1 MKIKQKNMALGLIL
15 SFLMAFIFMNTE
27 TAFAA
32 PAGDAVKMNGG
43 KITFGNEFSQ
53 SQDSAWNNFF
63 SKYNSIIAGIS
74 GLAAIT
80 FVAFFI
86 FYFLKLGASAGNP
99 QARGQALLGLL
110 WTGIAAAGLGAVSI
124 IVAFFYNS
132 AKGDAP
138 TAYNETIQEV
148 ENETIN
154 AYKDVH
160 LT

>member
-15 SFLMAFIFMNTE
+15 SFLIAFIFMNTE
-27 TAFAA
+27 TAFAE
-32 PAGDAVKMNGG
+32 GESVKMEDGA
-43 KITFGNEFSQ
+43 ISFGNEFAQ
-53 SQDSAWNNFF
+53 EQDSAWNNFF
-63 SKYNSIIAGIS
+63 KKYNSIIAGIS

-124 IVAFFYNS
+124 IVAFFYNA
-132 AKGDAP
+132 AKDGKEGGKIV
-138 TAYNETIQEV
+138 YSEVIQE
-148 ENETIN
+148 NESMKVYEDI
-154 AYKDVH
+154 H